1 MQIFYNLE
9 TTLDTLIVVFNQIE
23 TTHIKK
29 YDHCVQLWH
38 HDQIIGY
45 NFIEASTYLDIPATP
60 QKVQLNVLE
69 EGCYANVCM
78 IEQTDALLSV
88 LNNKL
93 KQAGFDTVLCKC
105 ATGLVIGEIIE
116 CVKHP
121 ESDKL
126 NLCKVDVKDAI
137 LEIVCGA
144 KNARQGIKV
153 VVAKDNAILYN
164 GIQITTGK
172 VMGVLSQGMLC
183 SAKELGI
190 SNHSQTSGIL
200 EILSDSYEKG
210 EEFNIFV
217 R

>member
-9 TTLDTLIVVFNQIE
+9 TTLDTLIVVFNQLE
-23 TTHIKK
+23 TTHIQKSDK
-29 YDHCVQLWH
+29 CVQLWH

-45 NFIEASTYLDIPATP
+45 NFIEASTYIDLPHTP
-60 QKVQLNVLE
+60 MKVQLDVLE
-69 EGCYANVCM
+69 PDCYANVCM
-78 IEQTDALLSV
+78 LEQTDSLLSI
-88 LNNKL
+88 LNNKIAS
-93 KQAGFDTVLCKC
+93 AGFETVLTKQPS
-105 ATGLVIGEIIE
+105 GLVIGEIID

-121 ESDKL
+121 DSDKL
-126 NLCKVDVKDAI
+126 NLCKVDIKDTI

-153 VVAKDNAILYN
+153 VVAKDNTILYN
-164 GIQITTGK
+164 GIQITNGK
-172 VMGVLSQGMLC
+172 VMGVMSQGMLC

-200 EILSDSYEKG
+200 EMLSDSYEKG